1 MLNRIILEGR
11 LGADPEK
18 RETSTGKILA
28 RLALPLFNPY
38 QKDGDATEWIQAE
51 VWNKP
56 AEFIINNGKKGY
68 LVSLEGRLR
77 NQKYTANDG
86 STKYRTFISVER
98 LTLLEPRNRRE
109 NVATN
114 DSQNTNKIVE
124 ENMTVSNNTP
134 REEPMIQKTNEGV
147 NIELELPSQNQTG
160 NSSLTDMFKDFD
172 KMMGNN

>member
-1 MLNRIILEGR
+1 MLNRIIIEGR

-18 RETSTGKILA
+18 RETPTGKILA

-38 QKDGDATEWIQAE
+38 QKENEPTEWVQAE

-56 AEFIINNGKKGY
+56 AEFIIKNGRKGH

-109 NVATN
+109 NTGNGNSV
-114 DSQNTNKIVE
+114 
-124 ENMTVSNNTP
+124 NTP
-134 REEPMIQKTNEGV
+134 AQENLPVSSNAPANDPLIQSTQNGT
-147 NIELELPSQNQTG
+147 NIELEIPAQ
-160 NSSLTDMFKDFD
+160 NSSLDDMFKEFD
-172 KMMGNN
+172 QMMTDNK